1 MKRQHFSFRI
11 IYSNCILFYIFFN
24 CQSYVSVKGYPSA
37 VNWATPRVSNP
48 EPEPVN
54 MHRKLQRQLTLNPA
68 CDPRLY
74 QLRRYHQQQQQTGQS
89 PQQQQ
94 QQSVINPPRS
104 SMQHRPLTRLASN
117 ESSYP
122 VTAMR

>member
-1 MKRQHFSFRI
+1 
-11 IYSNCILFYIFFN
+11 
-24 CQSYVSVKGYPSA
+24 VS
-37 VNWATPRVSNP
+37 WAAPRVNNP
-48 EPEPVN
+48 EPESAN

-74 QLRRYHQQQQQTGQS
+74 QLSRYHQHQQQAGQPPPS
-89 PQQQQ
+89 QQQQQ
-94 QQSVINPPRS
+94 QQSVISPPRS
-104 SMQHRPLTRLASN
+104 SMQHRPLTRHASN